1 MERCR
6 CVVNVISLKSSQT
19 VLHKFDCTYII
30 LYLTLPTLISFEGR
44 NPHHQI
50 GPVLDL
56 SASSIQKLDPS
67 FTCSEDTHTLILD
80 RNHIMKLDHLERS
93 PGLQQLSVA
102 SNRLVRMMGVSR
114 LTELRVLNLPNNSI
128 GYIEGCQ

>member
-1 MERCR
+1 A
-6 CVVNVISLKSSQT
+6 VVRVDRMGVSDLQ
-19 VLHKFDCTYII
+19 FD
-30 LYLTLPTLISFEGR
+30 R
-44 NPHHQI
+44 NA
-50 GPVLDL
+50 GPVVDL
-56 SASSIQKLDPS
+56 SARGMQKLEPS

-80 RNHIMKLDHLERS
+80 GNNIMKLDHLERS

-128 GYIEGCQ
+128 GYIEGCPL

>member
-1 MERCR
+1 PLLLLA
-6 CVVNVISLKSSQT
+6 VSKGADQNVLRRSS
-19 VLHKFDCTYII
+19 
-30 LYLTLPTLISFEGR
+30 
-44 NPHHQI
+44 
-50 GPVLDL
+50 GPVVDL
-56 SASSIQKLDPS
+56 SAQGLQKLDQS

-93 PGLQQLSVA
+93 PGLQQISVA

-128 GYIEGCQ
+128 DGYVVSQKEGCVHLFTL

>member
-1 MERCR
+1 MT
-6 CVVNVISLKSSQT
+6 SQSDGCPAS
-19 VLHKFDCTYII
+19 VSANSQKILSII
-30 LYLTLPTLISFEGR
+30 KWWIK
-44 NPHHQI
+44 QI
-50 GPVLDL
+50 EQNKNRPVLDL